1 MERYIQT
8 NSRLNW
14 QALVRQA
21 VKNRKSLGLTQKQ
34 LAVLAD
40 VSLPTLNSFEQGKT
54 SLTLENSFKI
64 LRMVGLLEEEWPIK
78 NLRGNSEPRG

>member
-1 MERYIQT
+1 MERFIQT
-8 NSRLNW
+8 NPRLNW

-21 VKNRKSLGLTQKQ
+21 VNRRKTLKLTQKQ

-64 LRMVGLLEEEWPIK
+64 LRMVGLLEETD
-78 NLRGNSEPRG
+78 RQ